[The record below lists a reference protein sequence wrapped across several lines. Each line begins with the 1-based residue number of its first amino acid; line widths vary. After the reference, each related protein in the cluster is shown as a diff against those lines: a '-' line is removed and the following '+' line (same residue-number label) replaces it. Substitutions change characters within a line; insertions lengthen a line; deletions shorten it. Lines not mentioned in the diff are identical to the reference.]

1 MLDRFRRI
9 HVHVPGKSDAKSEA
23 WYSTES
29 KVKGPPSQLAYF
41 ARVVNNVVVVIN
53 CQRLPASRVSRK
65 GKQCVL
71 LFLFHACRAVP
82 APQVG
87 RNATLLTQHANPTHS
102 TTTHPHV
109 LDPSPP
115 TNPTMSSST
124 QRKTTTAA
132 QAKVDPKETIY
143 ERVQLL
149 QKADAQLKLV
159 IGKIRPHPT
168 KLECAEAFDPLL
180 ELADNLR
187 ADIDAIDMGN
197 VMRKML
203 LNAIAPCGDSLV
215 LEGWTWEEI
224 KAKDVRRVVLS
235 CLRCISPGCVAFVA
249 VQAQASSRVSPHD
262 RTSTLP
268 AQAHVGALHT

>member
-1 MLDRFRRI
+1 M
-9 HVHVPGKSDAKSEA
+9 
-23 WYSTES
+23 
-29 KVKGPPSQLAYF
+29 
-41 ARVVNNVVVVIN
+41 
-53 CQRLPASRVSRK
+53 
-65 GKQCVL
+65 
-71 LFLFHACRAVP
+71 FLFHACRAVP

-249 VQAQASSRVSPHD
+249 VQAQAPSRVSPRD

-268 AQAHVGALHT
+268 AQAHVEALHT